1 MPLSRGPAAVELCTQ
16 WLESDGRYVHPR
28 PERPLVFRGPIGR
41 HDRFR
46 RLQHSGSRDRNRQ
59 VETICVAADRS
70 GWCCVGVGKHGRGI
84 NKCEG
89 GVSVSTP
96 KGPTL
101 AVLPMTKDEPS
112 AAGPQVLQ
120 PSGWPAPKGYA
131 NGMAA
136 DGRLVLTGGVIG
148 WDSQG
153 HLPADFVAQVRQ
165 TLSNI
170 SAILAEGG
178 ARPEHL
184 VRLTWYVVDMEEYL
198 ANLKS
203 LGQAYREIFGAHYP
217 AMALVQV
224 VRLVERA
231 ARVEIEATAV
241 VPR

>member
-1 MPLSRGPAAVELCTQ
+1 L
-16 WLESDGRYVHPR
+16 
-28 PERPLVFRGPIGR
+28 
-41 HDRFR
+41 
-46 RLQHSGSRDRNRQ
+46 
-59 VETICVAADRS
+59 
-70 GWCCVGVGKHGRGI
+70 
-84 NKCEG
+84 
-89 GVSVSTP
+89 VSTP

-101 AVLPMTKDEPS
+101 AVLPVAKGEAS
-112 AAGPQVLQ
+112 GAAQILQ

-136 DGRLVLTGGVIG
+136 DGRIVVTGGVIG

-153 HLPADFVAQVRQ
+153 YLPTSFVAQLRQ

-170 SAILAEGG
+170 SAILVEAG

-198 ANLKS
+198 ANLKE
-203 LGQAYREIFGAHYP
+203 LGQIYREVFGTHYP

-224 VRLVERA
+224 VRLVEKA

>member
-1 MPLSRGPAAVELCTQ
+1 MIFF
-16 WLESDGRYVHPR
+16 D
-28 PERPLVFRGPIGR
+28 
-41 HDRFR
+41 
-46 RLQHSGSRDRNRQ
+46 
-59 VETICVAADRS
+59 
-70 GWCCVGVGKHGRGI
+70 
-84 NKCEG
+84 
-89 GVSVSTP
+89 STLKENCPVNPP
-96 KGPTL
+96 KAPTL
-101 AVLPMTKDEPS
+101 EVVSNPASKTSDS
-112 AAGPQVLQ
+112 PQVLQ

-136 DGRLVLTGGVIG
+136 DGRLVVTGGVIG
-148 WDSQG
+148 WDTAG
-153 HLPADFVAQVRQ
+153 HLPASFVAQVRQ

-198 ANLKS
+198 ANLKT
-203 LGQAYREIFGAHYP
+203 LGQVYRDIFGAHYP

-224 VRLVERA
+224 VRLVEQA